1 MSEINISADF
11 QKFCNSL
18 RMSDN
23 TVSNVRNRYHMITKR
38 INQDFWNSDSV
49 VSHSWYV
56 GSYGRGTSIY
66 TSDIDI
72 VVEIPWTEYERYD
85 NYLYNGQSS
94 LLATLRNSLLKTYS
108 SSKVSADGQVVD
120 IMFSDGIKFEVVPAF
135 RYSDGAGFCY
145 PDTNNGGFWK
155 SMNPRLEIGV
165 FNYRNDETNRN
176 LKKLCRMARAWK
188 ENKTVLMSGI
198 LIDSI
203 AYNFMLSYQYAKES
217 FIYYDWISRDFFK
230 YVYDN
235 SDKRY
240 WDKPGGTG
248 TVERKYYIKDDAKFA
263 YDKACEAIEDG
274 KKGFSFCWHNEW
286 REIYGS
292 RFPNA

>member
-1 MSEINISADF
+1 
-11 QKFCNSL
+11 
-18 RMSDN
+18 MSDN

-38 INQDFWNSDSV
+38 INQDFWNSDSI

-135 RYSDGAGFCY
+135 KYSDGAGFCY
-145 PDTNNGGFWK
+145 PDTNNGGSWK
-155 SMNPRLEIGV
+155 SMDPGMEIGV
-165 FNYRNDETNRN
+165 FNYRNNETNKN

-198 LIDSI
+198 LIDSM
-203 AYNFMLSYQYAKES
+203 AYNFMLSYQYAKEP

-235 SDKRY
+235 SD
-240 WDKPGGTG
+240 
-248 TVERKYYIKDDAKFA
+248 
-263 YDKACEAIEDG
+263 
-274 KKGFSFCWHNEW
+274 
-286 REIYGS
+286 
-292 RFPNA
+292 

>member
-1 MSEINISADF
+1 MSEINISVDF

-94 LLATLRNSLLKTYS
+94 LLATLRNSLS
-108 SSKVSADGQVVD
+108 
-120 IMFSDGIKFEVVPAF
+120 
-135 RYSDGAGFCY
+135 
-145 PDTNNGGFWK
+145 
-155 SMNPRLEIGV
+155 
-165 FNYRNDETNRN
+165 
-176 LKKLCRMARAWK
+176 
-188 ENKTVLMSGI
+188 
-198 LIDSI
+198 
-203 AYNFMLSYQYAKES
+203 
-217 FIYYDWISRDFFK
+217 
-230 YVYDN
+230 
-235 SDKRY
+235 
-240 WDKPGGTG
+240 
-248 TVERKYYIKDDAKFA
+248 
-263 YDKACEAIEDG
+263 
-274 KKGFSFCWHNEW
+274 
-286 REIYGS
+286 
-292 RFPNA
+292 

>member
-38 INQDFWNSDSV
+38 INQVFWNSDSI

-94 LLATLRNSLLKTYS
+94 LLATLRNCLRIGLPKYMRMQFKRIKEVTRQRSKLYKRKRNNSFMKRSWLIFYHSICANDFSCLRSL
-108 SSKVSADGQVVD
+108 
-120 IMFSDGIKFEVVPAF
+120 
-135 RYSDGAGFCY
+135 
-145 PDTNNGGFWK
+145 
-155 SMNPRLEIGV
+155 
-165 FNYRNDETNRN
+165 
-176 LKKLCRMARAWK
+176 
-188 ENKTVLMSGI
+188 
-198 LIDSI
+198 
-203 AYNFMLSYQYAKES
+203 
-217 FIYYDWISRDFFK
+217 
-230 YVYDN
+230 
-235 SDKRY
+235 
-240 WDKPGGTG
+240 
-248 TVERKYYIKDDAKFA
+248 
-263 YDKACEAIEDG
+263 
-274 KKGFSFCWHNEW
+274 
-286 REIYGS
+286 
-292 RFPNA
+292 

>member
-1 MSEINISADF
+1 M
-11 QKFCNSL
+11 C
-18 RMSDN
+18 
-23 TVSNVRNRYHMITKR
+23 
-38 INQDFWNSDSV
+38 
-49 VSHSWYV
+49 
-56 GSYGRGTSIY
+56 
-66 TSDIDI
+66 
-72 VVEIPWTEYERYD
+72 
-85 NYLYNGQSS
+85 
-94 LLATLRNSLLKTYS
+94 RNSLLKTYS

-120 IMFSDGIKFEVVPAF
+120 IMFSDGIKFEVVPSF
-135 RYSDGAGFCY
+135 RYSDGSGFCY
-145 PDTNNGGFWK
+145 PDTNNEGSWRN
-155 SMNPRLEIGV
+155 MNPGMEIGV
-165 FNYRNDETNRN
+165 FNYRNNETNKN

-235 SDKRY
+235 ADKRY
-240 WDKPGGTG
+240 WNKPGSTG
-248 TVERKYYIKDDAKFA
+248 MIERKYNIKDDAKFA

-274 KKGFSFCWHNEW
+274 EKGYSFCWHNEW

-292 RFPNA
+292 RFPNT

>member
-1 MSEINISADF
+1 
-11 QKFCNSL
+11 
-18 RMSDN
+18 
-23 TVSNVRNRYHMITKR
+23 MITKR
-38 INQDFWNSDSV
+38 INQDFWNSDSI

-108 SSKVSADGQVVD
+108 LSKVSADGQVVD

-155 SMNPRLEIGV
+155 SMDPGMEIGV
-165 FNYRNDETNRN
+165 FNYRNNETNKN

-198 LIDSI
+198 LIDSM
-203 AYNFMLSYQYAKES
+203 AYNFMLSYQYAKEP

-274 KKGFSFCWHNEW
+274 EKGFSFCWHNEW